1 MGILRLLRTIR
12 ILRAIRAVR
21 LKAKI
26 VEAVSIRSAVYA
38 PPQVTHP
45 PPASLRPC
53 CFPPLTDQ
61 PCRVDSSQSRT
72 GSRRSSAAQS
82 SFLY

>member
-38 PPQVTHP
+38 PPHP
-45 PPASLRPC
+45 PPASLRLC

-61 PCRVDSSQSRT
+61 PCRIDFSQSRT
-72 GSRRSSAAQS
+72 GSRSSSAAHS
-82 SFLY
+82 SFLH